1 MERREDGLI
10 LLEKEDNTTMFSK
23 PQYLKFVLLFMKISF
38 LFLFSFLSI
47 AASSQTLVINEVMAS
62 NDATIADED
71 GDYTDWLELYNTSN
85 TTIDLSQ
92 YWLTDDKDE
101 KKKWHLPAIQL
112 LPGEHLLVFCSGKDK
127 LSGELH
133 TNFKI
138 SAAGEKVRIY
148 NGSGIEIDQLE
159 SIGVSTD
166 FSFGSKKDGSAE
178 RIIFEVPTP
187 GFTNGAESPYF
198 NAVRFSQKG
207 GIYSQSFSL
216 ELTGDDTTDL
226 FYTIDGSIPS
236 VLGIEYNNSI
246 ALDKSLLSTKN
257 ISNIVMS
264 PDDVNHLPVGDFPQ
278 VIVLRAA
285 KFYNGKRVSPVSTQT
300 YLIKDL
306 TLPIIELP
314 IVSIATDS
322 LSLFSQDT
330 GIFVPGIHFDN
341 SDPNFSG
348 NYFQSGQ
355 EWERLINVEY
365 FSPQSNQSF
374 NQECGVRMHGS
385 GSRKP
390 PQKAMKLYARST
402 YGKSTFDAEVLT
414 EKPFISF
421 KRLMLKPFYSSWSQN
436 GCTDYIAGRMAKN
449 LNVEYLAAEPI
460 LLFVNGEYWGVY
472 YLQER
477 LDERYI
483 EQNTGVEEDSIDII
497 ESWYGQVN
505 EGNNKN
511 FSALYDF
518 IESND
523 LTNSTNYQRVSEWI
537 DIDNFIDY
545 QIFEAFI
552 SNYDWPANNMKCW
565 RDRKEGAKWRWIF
578 FDADGA
584 LENITFNGLVHSTD
598 INGTGWPSSP
608 RSTLFLR
615 KLLENTTFSEKY
627 KQRLRQLLNDELYTN
642 DLQTLVDNLG
652 YLLNDEIENQ
662 SKRFGKPISVSEWKK
677 SMSGLRYF
685 LGVRA
690 CWMVVHAE
698 EMFGEKFFVDGCIL
712 TADITKSI
720 SIIPNPTEGKC
731 QIVFNSDYKE
741 DAVIEVLNTQGQVVL
756 SSSDRINKNINTL
769 NLTLDGF
776 SSGLYF
782 VRVTSSN
789 QTFSGKVLLK

>member
-10 LLEKEDNTTMFSK
+10 LLEKEDNSTMFSK
-23 PQYLKFVLLFMKISF
+23 PQYLKFVLLSMKNLF
-38 LFLFSFLSI
+38 LFLFSILSI

-62 NDATIADED
+62 NAVTIADED

-101 KKKWHLPAIQL
+101 QKKWHLPAIQL
-112 LPGEHLLVFCSGKDK
+112 LPDEHLLVFCSGKDK

-148 NGSGIEIDQLE
+148 NGSGTEIDQLE

-236 VLGIEYNNSI
+236 VLGIEYSNSI

-257 ISNIVMS
+257 ISDIVMS

-278 VIVLRAA
+278 VIVLRVA

-460 LLFVNGEYWGVY
+460 LLFVNGEYWGIY

-518 IESND
+518 IEDND
-523 LTNSTNYQRVSEWI
+523 LTNSTNYKRVSEWM

-552 SNYDWPANNMKCW
+552 SNYDWPSNNMKCW

-712 TADITKSI
+712 TADITHSI
-720 SIIPNPTEGKC
+720 SVIPNPTEGKC

-782 VRVTSSN
+782 VRVISSN

>member
-10 LLEKEDNTTMFSK
+10 LLEKEDNSTMFSK
-23 PQYLKFVLLFMKISF
+23 PQYLKFVLLSMKNLF
-38 LFLFSFLSI
+38 LFLFSILSI

-62 NDATIADED
+62 NAVTIADED

-101 KKKWHLPAIQL
+101 QKKWHLPAIQL
-112 LPGEHLLVFCSGKDK
+112 LPDEHLLVFCSGKDK

-148 NGSGIEIDQLE
+148 NGSGTEIDQLE

-236 VLGIEYNNSI
+236 VLGIEYSNSI

-257 ISNIVMS
+257 ISDIVMS

-278 VIVLRAA
+278 VIVLRVA

-460 LLFVNGEYWGVY
+460 LLFVNGEYWGIY

-518 IESND
+518 IEDND
-523 LTNSTNYQRVSEWI
+523 LTNSTNYKRVSEWM

-552 SNYDWPANNMKCW
+552 SNYDWPSNNMKCW

-677 SMSGLRYF
+677 NMSSLRYF

-712 TADITKSI
+712 TADITHSI
-720 SIIPNPTEGKC
+720 SVIPNPTEGKC

-782 VRVTSSN
+782 VRVISSN

>member
-10 LLEKEDNTTMFSK
+10 LLEKEDNSTMFSK
-23 PQYLKFVLLFMKISF
+23 PQYLKFVPLSMKISF
-38 LFLFSFLSI
+38 LFLFSILSI

-62 NDATIADED
+62 NAATIADED

-101 KKKWHLPAIQL
+101 QKKWHLPAIQL

-148 NGSGIEIDQLE
+148 NGSGTEIDQLE
-159 SIGVSTD
+159 SIAVSTD

-187 GFTNGAESPYF
+187 GFANGAESPYF

-207 GIYSQSFSL
+207 GIYSQSFNL
-216 ELTGDDTTDL
+216 ELTGDDTTEL

-236 VLGIEYNNSI
+236 ILDIKYSNSI
-246 ALDKSLLSTKN
+246 ALDESLLSTKN
-257 ISNIVMS
+257 ISDIVMS

-278 VIVLRAA
+278 AIVLRAA
-285 KFYNGKRVSPVSTQT
+285 KFYNSQRISPVSTQT
-300 YLIKDL
+300 YLIKEL

-341 SDPNFSG
+341 SRPNFSG
-348 NYFQSGQ
+348 NYFQSGP

-365 FSPQSNQSF
+365 FSPQSNESF

-390 PQKAMKLYARST
+390 PQKAMRLYARSK

-414 EKPFISF
+414 EKPFASF
-421 KRLMLKPFYSSWSQN
+421 KRLILKPFYSSWSQN

-460 LLFVNGEYWGVY
+460 LLFVNGEYWGIY

-518 IESND
+518 IEDND
-523 LTNSTNYQRVSEWI
+523 LTNSTNYQRVSEWM

-615 KLLENTTFSEKY
+615 KLLENTTFNEKY
-627 KQRLRQLLNDELYTN
+627 KQRLRQLLNDELYTS

-652 YLLNDEIENQ
+652 DLLNDEIENQ
-662 SKRFGKPISVSEWKK
+662 SKRFGKPISVSEWEN

-698 EMFGEKFFVDGCIL
+698 EMFGEKFFVDGCVL
-712 TADITKSI
+712 TADITHSM

-741 DAVIEVLNTQGQVVL
+741 DAVIEVLNTQGQLVF
-756 SSSDRINKNINTL
+756 SNTDRINKNINTL
-769 NLTLDGF
+769 NLTLDNF
-776 SSGLYF
+776 SRGLYF
-782 VRVTSSN
+782 VRITSSN

>member
-1 MERREDGLI
+1 
-10 LLEKEDNTTMFSK
+10 
-23 PQYLKFVLLFMKISF
+23 MKISF
-38 LFLFSFLSI
+38 VFLFVYLSLT
-47 AASSQTLVINEVMAS
+47 ASSQTLVINEVMAS
-62 NDATIADED
+62 NASTIADED

-85 TTIDLSQ
+85 ATIDLSQ

-101 KKKWHLPAIQL
+101 QKKWHLPAIQL
-112 LPGEHLLVFCSGKDK
+112 LSSEHLLVFCSGKDR

-148 NGSGIEIDQLE
+148 NESGVEIDQIE
-159 SIGVSTD
+159 SIAVFTD
-166 FSFGSKKDGSAE
+166 QSLGSKIDGSTE

-207 GIYSQSFSL
+207 GIYSQSFNL
-216 ELTGDDTTDL
+216 ELIGDDTTEL
-226 FYTIDGSIPS
+226 FYTLDGSIPS
-236 VLGIEYNNSI
+236 ILGIQYSNSI
-246 ALDKSLLSTKN
+246 ALDKSLFSTKN
-257 ISNIVMS
+257 ISDIVMS
-264 PDDVNHLPVGDFPQ
+264 PDDVHHLPVGDLPQ

-285 KFYNGKRVSPVSTQT
+285 KFYNGKRISPVSTQT
-300 YLIKDL
+300 YFIKEL
-306 TLPIIELP
+306 TFPIIELP

-330 GIFVPGIHFDN
+330 GIFVPGIHFDE
-341 SDPNFSG
+341 SAPNFSG

-365 FSPQSNQSF
+365 FSPLSNEGF
-374 NQECGVRMHGS
+374 NQECGLRMHGS

-390 PQKAMKLYARST
+390 PQKAMKLYARSE
-402 YGKSTFDAEVLT
+402 YGKSTFDGEVLT
-414 EKPFISF
+414 EKPFVSF

-460 LLFVNGEYWGVY
+460 LLFVNGEYWGIY

-477 LDERYI
+477 LDERYLD
-483 EQNTGVEEDSIDII
+483 QNTEVDGDSIDII

-505 EGNNKN
+505 EGNNKKFN
-511 FSALYDF
+511 ALYDF
-518 IESND
+518 IEDND
-523 LTNSTNYQRVSEWI
+523 LTNLGNYQQVSEWI

-545 QIFEAFI
+545 QIFQAFI

-565 RDRKEGAKWRWIF
+565 RERKEGAKWRWIF

-584 LENITFNGLVHSTD
+584 LENITFNGLAHSTE

-627 KQRLRQLLNDELYTN
+627 KQRLRQLLNDELYTS

-652 YLLNDEIENQ
+652 DLFTDEIANQ
-662 SKRFGKPISVSEWKK
+662 SKRFGKPISVSEWGK

-690 CWMVVHAE
+690 CWMVQHAE
-698 EMFGEKFFVDGCIL
+698 EMFGENFFVDGCVL
-712 TADITKSI
+712 SADITNSI
-720 SIIPNPTEGKC
+720 SIIPNPTEGKF
-731 QIVFNSDYKE
+731 QIVFNSNYKE
-741 DAVIEVLNTQGQVVL
+741 DAVIKVLNTQGQLVL